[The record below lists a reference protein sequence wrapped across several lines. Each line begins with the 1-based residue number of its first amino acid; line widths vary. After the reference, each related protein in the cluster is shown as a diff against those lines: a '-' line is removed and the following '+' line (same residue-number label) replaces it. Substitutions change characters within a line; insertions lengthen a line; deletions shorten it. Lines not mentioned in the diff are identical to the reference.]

1 MQFHKIRHPDNFRFA
16 QGCTSDG
23 QLRFAAPSAS
33 AVRARIRDLGSDVF
47 HLELS
52 DPARWDLDA
61 RTLPMLESASAD
73 MSSRYQLLLS
83 EQGALVLSGSD
94 GDTVLAGHAGAS
106 VGVCGG
112 AWLLQFARD
121 ASMRFFGQGEK
132 VTGLEKS
139 GKRGNFWNADVWAD
153 HAMHSVEHGQADPQY
168 ASIPYLLVR
177 HGAHWIGLLVDNP
190 GAVFMDTGSN
200 WFFFGKDDQD
210 APASFWLGAPHGMPA
225 LYVIAGPSAQSV
237 TERLQRLVG
246 TTPLPP
252 VWALGH
258 HQSRW
263 GYAGMAQLRRLDE
276 AFSAHAFPND
286 GLWLDIDYMEDYKV
300 FTTNPAHFSN
310 LTEDLR
316 SLQAQGRRIVP
327 ILDPGV
333 KVQAGYAV
341 AESGQG
347 ADVFCHNPEGDP
359 YVGFVWPGRSWF
371 PDFSLPEAR
380 AWWAAHVQAF
390 RSSGFDGAW
399 LDMNDPSTGAAD
411 LDDMRFQ
418 RGAWPHWAYHN
429 QYALGMAQA
438 TRAGFLTAKPEE
450 RPFLLTRSASTGMSR
465 FAAVWTGDNFSNWHH
480 LRTAIHCSL
489 NLALS
494 GVPFNGPDVPGFGGH
509 ADKDLAVAWYKA
521 GCLFPF
527 LRNHAC
533 AGTADQ
539 EPWAFGPEALDTIRH
554 HVRLRYKLLPYLM
567 QLWVAQEERGAAVMR
582 PLFYDFAD
590 ADGLELDRVDDQFLI
605 GPAILQA
612 PIVQPGT
619 QQRNVVLPGPCRW
632 LEAATGCFVE
642 GGRVV
647 HVTSDV
653 KATPIYLREGSLIP
667 MQVGLPQQSG
677 VDQADIE
684 LHAILGPDCASV
696 AVQDYVADD
705 GLSLAYQ
712 RGARSHWRFEAHR
725 EGTTLVVAVHTLAR
739 GHQPLRLR
747 LVGYGGVTHVRLAGD
762 GGAPQAH
769 ATMPAP
775 WMLSGGV
782 LEATATA
789 PLALEA

>member
-16 QGCTSDG
+16 
-23 QLRFAAPSAS
+23 P
-33 AVRARIRDLGSDVF
+33 AVPIQARVRDLGSDVF

-52 DPARWDLDA
+52 DPARWSLDA
-61 RTLPMLESASAD
+61 RTLPLLEEGFGSTASSHRLQ
-73 MSSRYQLLLS
+73 MT
-83 EQGALVLSGSD
+83 EQGALVLSGAD
-94 GDTVLAGHAGAS
+94 GATVLAGRAGAS
-106 VGVCGG
+106 VGVCGS
-112 AWLLQFARD
+112 AWMLQFARE
-121 ASMRFFGQGEK
+121 ACMRFFGQGEK

-139 GKRGNFWNADVWAD
+139 GKRSNFWNADVWAD
-153 HAMHSVEHGQADPQY
+153 HAIHTVEHGQADPQY

-177 HGAHWIGLLVDNP
+177 NGAHWIGLLVDNP

-210 APASFWLGAPHGMPA
+210 APPSFWLGAPHGVPA
-225 LYVIAGPSAQSV
+225 LYLIAGTSVQSV

-263 GYAGMAQLRRLDE
+263 GYAGMQQLSRLDQ
-276 AFSAHAFPND
+276 AFTEHAFPND
-286 GLWLDIDYMEDYKV
+286 GLWLDIDYMQDYKV
-300 FTTNPAHFSN
+300 FTTNPAHFEN

-333 KVQAGYAV
+333 KVQPGFAV
-341 AESGQG
+341 AESGQ
-347 ADVFCHNPEGDP
+347 AVDIFCRNPEGQP
-359 YVGFVWPGRSWF
+359 YVGFVWPGRTWF

-380 AWWAAHVQAF
+380 DWWASYAKAF
-390 RSSGFDGAW
+390 RTSGFDGAW

-411 LDDMRFQ
+411 LEDMRFQ

-438 TRAGFLTAKPEE
+438 TRVGFLAARPDE

-509 ADKDLAVAWYKA
+509 ADKDLALAWYKA

-539 EPWAFGPEALDTIRH
+539 EPWAFGTEALDTIRH
-554 HVRLRYKLLPYLM
+554 HVRLRYKLLPYM
-567 QLWVAQEERGAAVMR
+567 VQLWAAQEAQGAAVMR

-590 ADGLELDRVDDQFLI
+590 TDGLDLDRVDDQFLI

-612 PIVQPGT
+612 PVVQPGT
-619 QQRNVVLPGPCRW
+619 QQRAVVLPGPCRW
-632 LEAATGCFVE
+632 LEAATGRFVA
-642 GGRVV
+642 GGRMV
-647 HVTSDV
+647 HASSSAQ
-653 KATPIYLREGSLIP
+653 ATPIYLREGSLIP
-667 MQVGLPQQSG
+667 MQAGWPQKPG
-677 VDQADIE
+677 VDLAHIE
-684 LHAILGPDCASV
+684 LHAILGPDCAGV
-696 AVQDYVADD
+696 AVLDYVADD
-705 GLSLAYQ
+705 GITLAYQ
-712 RGARSHWRFEAHR
+712 RGVRSHWQFEAHR
-725 EGTTLVVAVHTLAR
+725 NAATLVVTVRTMAR
-739 GHQPLRLR
+739 GHQPLQLR
-747 LVGYGGVTHVRLAGD
+747 VVGYGGIQTVRLVVD
-762 GGAPQAH
+762 GAA
-769 ATMPAP
+769 ATDYPAVAAP
-775 WMLSGGV
+775 WTLSGAELNASAMV
-782 LEATATA
+782 ACVSL
-789 PLALEA
+789 